1 MGPSTNTHNNME
13 NTSTSNKSVA
23 EKFQK
28 IQIIVT
34 RVTTLVTATAGA
46 RTPGLSN
53 LKRSCYSLPL
63 RYHDLH
69 NRKAEAIK

>member
-23 EKFQK
+23 EKK